1 MAKLLVMLHLPLYQE
16 IERFSQTKQ
25 FFSHGQITRDWF
37 LMTVQTFRSTTLMGE
52 ILWKI
57 IPGYSQA
64 LLNQVRQHSV
74 RIKAKSYLYP
84 TCHHCITWINIIRT
98 AFTKV
103 NLTCDLIRK
112 TLTQWFS
119 QEIVQTESGL
129 WLLPCGVLQCAHL
142 YILYNIMYVVDFPV
156 LEPLVVPLI
165 TIINFCFLDSVEL
178 KILDM
183 VL

>member
-1 MAKLLVMLHLPLYQE
+1 MAKLLVMLRLPLYQE

-37 LMTVQTFRSTTLMGE
+37 LMTVQTFQSTAPMGE

-64 LLNQVRQHSV
+64 LLNQVRQHLV
-74 RIKAKSYLYP
+74 KIKAKSYLYP
-84 TCHHCITWINIIRT
+84 TCRHCITWINRIRT

-103 NLTCDLIRK
+103 NFTCDLIRK
-112 TLTQWFS
+112 TRTQGFS

-129 WLLPCGVLQCAHL
+129 
-142 YILYNIMYVVDFPV
+142 
-156 LEPLVVPLI
+156 
-165 TIINFCFLDSVEL
+165 
-178 KILDM
+178 
-183 VL
+183 